1 MSKMDENISEI
12 LNMNPEPAAIIVRK
26 DDSHLPKGVVVGMD
40 EVDKDF
46 QTARK
51 NIKELIS
58 LGFNAIDGIMK
69 VASEGDSPRAYEV
82 VSQMIKTVAEANRDL
97 VELHQRMKTI
107 KQEKYEPTTV
117 TNTSNSLFLGST
129 KDLLELMN
137 PKRSFTKSVAESS
150 VILDETKGLIDH
162 DTEKTKQT

>member
-1 MSKMDENISEI
+1 
-12 LNMNPEPAAIIVRK
+12 
-26 DDSHLPKGVVVGMD
+26 
-40 EVDKDF
+40 
-46 QTARK
+46 
-51 NIKELIS
+51 
-58 LGFNAIDGIMK
+58 
-69 VASEGDSPRAYEV
+69 
-82 VSQMIKTVAEANRDL
+82 MIKTVAEANRDL

>member
-162 DTEKTKQT
+162 DTEKTKPT

>member
-1 MSKMDENISEI
+1 MDENISEI
-12 LNMNPEPAAIIVRK
+12 LNMSPEPAAIIVRK
-26 DDSHLPKGVVVGMD
+26 DDSHLPKAVVVGMD

-97 VELHQRMKTI
+97 VELHQRMKSI
-107 KQEKYEPTTV
+107 KQEKYETTV
-117 TNTSNSLFLGST
+117 TNTTNSLFLGST

-137 PKRSFTKSVAESS
+137 PKRSFTKSVVESS

-162 DTEKTKQT
+162 DTQKDKQT